1 MNELMLF
8 GALSAQRTEAALL
21 RGNAVTE
28 RFGLTLTPEQCG
40 RLLARRAEA
49 LRETERIEPGEGIL
63 PKLAVALCDSPCVGP
78 ENWEE
83 TLGGLTEL
91 FYHFKGACG
100 ERLGDDELLAA
111 ARTAS
116 PISMAARC
124 CALRAREGWG
134 AMTNELTRPL
144 TGAEERLWQE
154 KLAALLVRQIALYTA
169 NESSSV
175 PTAAAQ
181 ELLRGVLFFL
191 AVPEEPD
198 GGGEA
203 ERADRIRV
211 LLPLD
216 LADELAHGQHRAQRD
231 ATLTLALWRKVVA
244 ALPPLENRSL
254 RDTLRSIGRGFRRYD
269 TRFFPQRF
277 DCDIDYQLAVPVSE
291 SLLGINYVNRYL
303 THLAAENS
311 LLTRLPQGEVR
322 AVLERSCPDWR
333 GLLVNLYA
341 PAAAN
346 ALARTLLGGEGLT
359 LSDGEIDALRERWK
373 HARPEQIMADLL
385 AAEDALAERLILPR
399 GAGKYLSCFA
409 REVAARA
416 EALRDCGGLQGLFV

>member
-8 GALSAQRTEAALL
+8 SALSAQRTEAALL

-40 RLLARRAEA
+40 RLLERRVEA

-83 TLGGLTEL
+83 ALGGLTEL

-100 ERLGDDELLAA
+100 EHLGDDEL
-111 ARTAS
+111 
-116 PISMAARC
+116 
-124 CALRAREGWG
+124 
-134 AMTNELTRPL
+134 
-144 TGAEERLWQE
+144 
-154 KLAALLVRQIALYTA
+154 LAALLVRQIALYTA

-175 PTAAAQ
+175 PAAAAR

-191 AVPEEPD
+191 AVPEEPEASSQPED
-198 GGGEA
+198 VGSHYEA

-216 LADELAHGQHRAQRD
+216 LADELARGQRRAQRD
-231 ATLTLALWRKVVA
+231 AALTIALWRKVVEM
-244 ALPPLENRSL
+244 LPPLENRSL
-254 RDTLRSIGRGFRRYD
+254 RDTLRSIGRGFRCYD

-291 SLLGINYVNRYL
+291 SLLGINYVNQYL
-303 THLAAENS
+303 TRLAAENS

-341 PAAAN
+341 PVAAN

-359 LSDGEIDALRERWK
+359 LSDGEIGALRERWK
-373 HARPEQIMADLL
+373 HARSERIENDLL
-385 AAEDALAERLILPR
+385 TAADALAERLALPR
-399 GAGKYLSCFA
+399 GAGKYLSSCA
-409 REVAARA
+409 REVAVRA
-416 EALRDCGGLQGLFV
+416 ESLRDCGGLRGVFV